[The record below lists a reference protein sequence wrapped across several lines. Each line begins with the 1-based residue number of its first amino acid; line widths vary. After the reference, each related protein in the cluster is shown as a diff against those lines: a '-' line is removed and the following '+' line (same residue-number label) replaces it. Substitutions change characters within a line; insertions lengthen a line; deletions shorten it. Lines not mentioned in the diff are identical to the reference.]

1 MEISISPIRERL
13 VKVTLAGRLDTPGVN
28 RVETRFLASLVPNGN
43 SAIVD
48 LSQVEFVS
56 SLGIRM
62 ILSAARS
69 LKARQALLAVYGA
82 QAGVT
87 QVFDFAAL
95 GQIIPIC
102 STEADALK
110 AVAPPAN

>member
-1 MEISISPIRERL
+1 MSISPISERL
-13 VKVTLAGRLDTPGVN
+13 VKVTLAGRLDTPGVG
-28 RVETRFLASLVPNGN
+28 RVETRFLASLVPEGN

-48 LSQVEFVS
+48 LSQVNFVS

-69 LKARQALLAVYGA
+69 LKARQATLAIYGA
-82 QAGVT
+82 QASVA

-102 STEADALK
+102 PTEADALK
-110 AVAPPAN
+110 AVAPPLN